1 MFQSLT
7 LKHSRHFGDSWVWF
21 QTVKGHF
28 LEIMGYVSS
37 KTVYGRERTFLEGP
51 VQMQCWESGLG
62 EPEILYKKIEDMQV
76 ILTLATQSESQGIRK
91 LREKVGQTG
100 SEGTSYW
107 ENM

>member
-1 MFQSLT
+1 
-7 LKHSRHFGDSWVWF
+7 
-21 QTVKGHF
+21 
-28 LEIMGYVSS
+28 MGYVSS

-51 VQMQCWESGLG
+51 VQMQCWESGLD